1 LLRTFPETTVEW
13 FGVNTL
19 RIGGRWP
26 VANFEFPRSS
36 EETFLK
42 PGRSCHPAGVI
53 PMKIEGFSIIG
64 LRRGSLGGKT
74 FGATNPAT
82 ATILPGEF
90 HSATTAEVETAAQ
103 QARTAFAEYSRWS
116 GEARLALLERIAAQ
130 LEANAAAIVARAHL
144 ETALAP
150 ARLNAELARTC
161 DQLRFY
167 GAAAASGL
175 GAGVRIDHA
184 DLQRQPF
191 PKPDI
196 RSMFRPLGPVVVFGA
211 SNFPL
216 AYSVAGGDTASALAA
231 GCAVIVKAHPAHPGT
246 SEIVGQLIQQAV
258 REMNAPAG
266 LFSLLFDAGYEVGAA
281 LVQHP
286 LVKAVGFTGSLAG
299 GRALLDL
306 AAARPEPIPVYAEMS
321 SLNPIFITATALAQ
335 RGEAIAV
342 GLYNS
347 VTSGL
352 GQFCTK
358 PGLVFV
364 EAGTGAK
371 SFLAKLQSLMEATA
385 TGPMLT
391 AGLCASYQVGTAKYL
406 ATPGV
411 KCAAR
416 VDFANSAVPATA
428 GATLFVTDAATFL
441 GNHHLMA
448 EVFGPA
454 TLVVECNSR
463 DQMQTAA
470 RALEGQ
476 LTASLHATADEV
488 NMIRELLEI
497 VTTKAGRLIYNGFPT
512 GVEVGHAMTH
522 GGPYPATSD
531 GRSSSVGTRALD
543 RFLRPVSYQNFP
555 DAALPP
561 ELQEANPLQLER
573 LVDGK
578 LVFGQ

>member
-1 LLRTFPETTVEW
+1 
-13 FGVNTL
+13 
-19 RIGGRWP
+19 
-26 VANFEFPRSS
+26 
-36 EETFLK
+36 
-42 PGRSCHPAGVI
+42 
-53 PMKIEGFSIIG
+53 MKIEGLSIIG
-64 LRRGSLGGKT
+64 AQRGVPGGKT
-74 FGATNPAT
+74 FAAVNPVT
-82 ATILPGEF
+82 ATVLPGEF
-90 HSATTAEVETAAQ
+90 HSATAAEVGVAAQ
-103 QARTAFAEYSRWS
+103 QASAAFTEYSQWS

-130 LEANAAAIVARAHL
+130 LEANAAAIVARAQL

-150 ARLNAELARTC
+150 ARLQAELARTC
-161 DQLRFY
+161 HQLRLY

-175 GAGVRIDHA
+175 AAGVRIDHA
-184 DLQRQPF
+184 DPRRQPF

-196 RSMFRPLGPVVVFGA
+196 RLMLRPLGPVAVFGA

-231 GCAVIVKAHPAHPGT
+231 GCSVIVKAHPAHPGT

-266 LFSLLFDAGYEVGAA
+266 LFSLLFDAGYEVGTA

-286 LVKAVGFTGSLAG
+286 LVKAVGFTGSHAG

-306 AAARPEPIPVYAEMS
+306 AAARPEPIPVYAEMG
-321 SLNPIFITATALAQ
+321 SLNPIFITAGALAQ

-342 GLYNS
+342 GLHNS

-358 PGLVFV
+358 PGLVFI
-364 EAGTGAK
+364 ETSPAAK
-371 SFLAKLQSLMEATA
+371 AFLVMLENLMAATSP
-385 TGPMLT
+385 GPMLT
-391 AGLCASYQVGTAKYL
+391 TGLNAAYQVGTVKFA

-411 KCAAR
+411 KCAVR
-416 VDFANSAVPATA
+416 VDIVADAVPATA

-441 GNHHLMA
+441 GNHHLRA
-448 EVFGPA
+448 EVFGPG

-463 DQMQTAA
+463 DQMLTVA

-476 LTASLHATADEV
+476 LTASLHATTDEL
-488 NMIRELLEI
+488 NTNRELLEI
-497 VTTKAGRLIYNGFPT
+497 LATKAGRLIYNDFPT

-531 GRSSSVGTRALD
+531 GRSTSVGTRALE
-543 RFLRPVSYQNFP
+543 RFLRPVSFQSFP
-555 DAALPP
+555 EAALPL
-561 ELQEANPLQLER
+561 ELQEANLLKLDR

-578 LVFGQ
+578 LISGQ

>member
-1 LLRTFPETTVEW
+1 
-13 FGVNTL
+13 
-19 RIGGRWP
+19 
-26 VANFEFPRSS
+26 
-36 EETFLK
+36 
-42 PGRSCHPAGVI
+42 
-53 PMKIEGFSIIG
+53 MKIEGLSIIG
-64 LRRGSLGGKT
+64 SQRGVPGGKT
-74 FGATNPAT
+74 FAAVNPAT
-82 ATILPGEF
+82 ATVLPGEF
-90 HSATTAEVETAAQ
+90 HSASAAEVGVVAQ
-103 QARTAFAEYSRWS
+103 QATAAFTEYSRWS
-116 GEARLALLERIAAQ
+116 GLARLALLERIAAQ

-150 ARLNAELARTC
+150 ARLQAELARTC
-161 DQLRFY
+161 HQLRFY

-175 GAGVRIDHA
+175 GAGARIDHA
-184 DLQRQPF
+184 DPQRQPL
-191 PKPDI
+191 PKPDL
-196 RSMFRPLGPVVVFGA
+196 RSMLRPLGPVVVFGA

-231 GCAVIVKAHPAHPGT
+231 GCPVIVKAHPAHPGT

-266 LFSLLFDAGYEVGAA
+266 LFSLLFDAGYEVGTA

-286 LVKAVGFTGSLAG
+286 LVKAVGFTGSHAG
-299 GRALLDL
+299 GRALMDL
-306 AAARPEPIPVYAEMS
+306 AASRPEPIPVFAEMG

-342 GLYNS
+342 GLHHS

-358 PGLVFV
+358 PGLVFI
-364 EAGTGAK
+364 ETGAAAK
-371 SFLAKLQSLMEATA
+371 AFLAKLENLMAATA
-385 TGPMLT
+385 PGPMLT
-391 AGLCASYQVGTAKYL
+391 AGLCASYRAGAAKYA

-411 KCAAR
+411 KCVAGVNVA
-416 VDFANSAVPATA
+416 DSAVPATA

-441 GNHHLMA
+441 GNHHLVA

-454 TLVVECNSR
+454 TLVVECDSR
-463 DQMQTAA
+463 DQMLTVA

-476 LTASLHATADEV
+476 LTASLHAATDEL
-488 NMIRELLEI
+488 NMRRELLEI
-497 VTTKAGRLIYNGFPT
+497 LTTKAGRLVYNGFPT
-512 GVEVGHAMTH
+512 GVEVGQAMTH

-531 GRSSSVGTRALD
+531 GRSSSVGTRALE

-561 ELQEANPLQLER
+561 ELQEANPLKLDR

-578 LVFGQ
+578 LVSGP